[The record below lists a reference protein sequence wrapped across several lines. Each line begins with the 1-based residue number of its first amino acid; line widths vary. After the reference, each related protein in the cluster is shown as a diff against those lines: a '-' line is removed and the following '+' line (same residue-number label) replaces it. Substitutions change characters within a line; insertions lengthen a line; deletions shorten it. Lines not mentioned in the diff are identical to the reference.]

1 MSEFARLRAF
11 VLWFI
16 SEPKQELGAPAPWS
30 VKLAGNVIDPP
41 TWCGAA
47 TTSLCGGRGDPHP
60 LWRSSLVEPGA
71 KVTVIVFTEE
81 TWWPSSNTLSECY
94 NNVDVGVPLWQI
106 RTSGVI
112 RYILIETLVYI
123 FLFLSQIIDIHE

>member
-1 MSEFARLRAF
+1 MSEIARLRAI

-47 TTSLCGGRGDPHP
+47 TTLCAGDVETPSFVEKLLSGTRGQGDRDCVH
-60 LWRSSLVEPGA
+60 RRDLVAE
-71 KVTVIVFTEE
+71 
-81 TWWPSSNTLSECY
+81 
-94 NNVDVGVPLWQI
+94 
-106 RTSGVI
+106 
-112 RYILIETLVYI
+112 
-123 FLFLSQIIDIHE
+123 